1 MAPWLAIV
9 AGMIGSALGVPL
21 ARIAERMLRKR
32 RRFSRPVLVVAVAAT
47 GVLVALVVWVFGAGG
62 ELPAYLYLAFIAVVL
77 SLVDIAEKRLP
88 NAVVYPSLVVL
99 PALLMIASASSG
111 SWSALVGAFL
121 GGAALFTFYFVLAL
135 VSPSSIGMGDVK
147 LAAVLGLALGYLGW
161 TSVLVGSV
169 AAFLV
174 GGLVALVALSARRVT
189 LRGSIPFGPS
199 MLAGAFLGVLLA

>member
-1 MAPWLAIV
+1 VAPWLAIV

-174 GGLVALVALSARRVT
+174 GGLVALVALAARRVT
-189 LRGSIPFGPS
+189 LQGSIPFGPS

>member
-1 MAPWLAIV
+1 VAPWLAIV